1 MSKKIK
7 VLKNSL
13 DWQQQH
19 SWRSCI
25 LTHGISEQ
33 QCENTDKQTFKIIRE
48 ELGETVEK
56 CDLDRAHRIGTF
68 KEIITSA
75 GQL

>member
-1 MSKKIK
+1 MSKEIK
-7 VLKNSL
+7 ALKNSL
-13 DWQQQH
+13 DSQQQY

-33 QCENTDKQTFKIIRE
+33 KGENTDKQTLKIIRE
-48 ELGETVEK
+48 ELGETFEK
-56 CDLDRAHRIGTF
+56 CDLDRTHRIGTF
-68 KEIITSA
+68 KEIRTSA